1 MNPGKLDR
9 RIVIQVRTMTRDNT
23 GTRVETWADHATVW
37 AEYVRHK
44 AGAAVIADTDRTQ
57 DDQQFRIRT
66 RAINPT
72 DHRILYKS
80 KFYDIKGVSE
90 VGRGDF
96 LLIDAVATQSI
107 S

>member
-9 RIVIQVRTMTRDNT
+9 RIVIQVRTLTKDAT
-23 GTRVETWADHATVW
+23 GTRVETWSDHATVW
-37 AEYVRHK
+37 AQYVQHR
-44 AGAAVIADTDRTQ
+44 AGASVIADTDRTQ

-72 DHRILYKS
+72 DHRILYRS
-80 KFYDIKGVSE
+80 KFYDIKSVSDE
-90 VGRGDF
+90 GRGEY